1 MLKLFFF
8 AISIVFTVT
17 QYSNDTNLTLN
28 YYHTDHRVYSI
39 VKEEKIF
46 KILTKLRISC
56 LRAPCNFPVL
66 NIKTVDDEKDSEK
79 LETIFYEIFKDS
91 DIYVKIAND
100 ELTSEQLK
108 IIFDIFENNN
118 IYLEIKYEIM
128 NRNEFYLKQYNER
141 GYSCE
146 KLNDTLICTIA
157 MGEKRSGGFFIE
169 IKKVKIKGNSVIIY
183 VNEILPKPGDAV
195 TDAITYPIAKIKFNK
210 EPDEIEVVNNETGEK
225 FKRII

>member
-39 VKEEKIF
+39 VKEENTF

-66 NIKTVDDEKDSEK
+66 NQKEIDDEEDREK

-91 DIYVKIAND
+91 ELYVKIAND
-100 ELTSEQLK
+100 ELTSEQLG

-128 NRNEFYLKQYNER
+128 NRNGFNFKQYNER
-141 GYSCE
+141 GYYYE
-146 KLNDTLICTIA
+146 KENDTLICTIA
-157 MGEKRSGGFFIE
+157 MGEKPSGGCFIE
-169 IKKVKIKGNSVIIY
+169 IQKVKIKGNSVTIY
-183 VNEILPKPGDAV
+183 VNEILPKPGDIV
-195 TDAITYPIAKIKFNK
+195 TAAITYPIAKIKFNK
-210 EPDEIEVVNNETGEK
+210 EPDEIEVINNETGEN